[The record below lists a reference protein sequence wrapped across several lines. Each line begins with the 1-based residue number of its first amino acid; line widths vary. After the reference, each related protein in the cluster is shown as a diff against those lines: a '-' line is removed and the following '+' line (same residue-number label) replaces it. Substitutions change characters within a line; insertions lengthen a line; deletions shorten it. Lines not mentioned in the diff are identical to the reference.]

1 MIKFRTRLLFT
12 LLALFTTVILGLGL
26 LLGELFKNYYL
37 NSFDERLEKES
48 TLVAAYVEDNG
59 GITSFQKDRI
69 TNFSEKLGVR
79 ISIFDHAGIVLFDS
93 GAIETTDN
101 NEFQDIVKR
110 ITTDHNNEYKVT
122 DHSNLHYYW
131 EPIFNNDKK
140 EGFVLLSTKMTE
152 LREAYQKIWWIL
164 TISFGLALII
174 ILFLGSKIT
183 NRYTK
188 PIERATNVAFELA
201 KGNYRARTYEDQLE
215 ETGMLSSSINILA
228 RNLQNMMK
236 AHEVQKDRL
245 GTLIENMGSSLILID
260 SRGYIN
266 LINRTYKE
274 LFGVRNSEYL
284 FKLYYEVIENKEVCK
299 IVEDIFMTEQKVKK
313 QLVIPI
319 KIERRH
325 FEVYGVPII
334 GTNDVWKGILL
345 VFHDI
350 TEIKK
355 LEQTRKDFV
364 ANVSHELRTP
374 ITSIKGFSETLLD
387 GAMENKETLVAFL
400 QIILKETDRLQS
412 LINDLLE
419 LSKIENEGFSLS
431 IQSFNLVHSLKE
443 VIDILHGK
451 AAEKEITLLLEEC
464 PEEVFIE
471 GDIYRLK
478 QVFINIVSN
487 ALLYTPNGGKVFIRI
502 EESDEKIQ
510 VHISDTGM
518 GIEKEE
524 IPRIFERFYRVN
536 KARDRNSGGTGL
548 GLAIVKHILEAH
560 KGTVIVESE
569 LGKSTTFSIELL
581 KKFPFINRLKENY
594 FGAGNI
600 YILLTSS

>member
-1 MIKFRTRLLFT
+1 VRLSIIDRDGVVLYDS
-12 LLALFTTVILGLGL
+12 G
-26 LLGELFKNYYL
+26 L
-37 NSFDERLEKES
+37 NSNELK
-48 TLVAAYVEDNG
+48 
-59 GITSFQKDRI
+59 GISNRI
-69 TNFSEKLGVR
+69 TKIDGEIK
-79 ISIFDHAGIVLFDS
+79 
-93 GAIETTDN
+93 
-101 NEFQDIVKR
+101 NEF
-110 ITTDHNNEYKVT
+110 KVI
-122 DHSNLHYYW
+122 DQSNLHYYW
-131 EPIFNNDKK
+131 EPILHNGQK
-140 EGFVLLSTKMTE
+140 EGFLLLSTKMSE
-152 LREAYQKIWWIL
+152 LKKAYQQIWWIL
-164 TISFGLALII
+164 TFSFGLAFVI

-215 ETGMLSSSINILA
+215 ETGMLNSSINILA

-245 GTLIENMGSSLILID
+245 GTLIENMGSGLILID

-299 IVEDIFMTEQKVKK
+299 IIEDIFMTEQKVRK

-387 GAMENKETLVAFL
+387 GAMENKETLEAFL
-400 QIILKETDRLQS
+400 NIILKETDRLQS

-431 IQSFNLVHSLKE
+431 IQSFNLVDSLKE
-443 VIDILHGK
+443 VVEILHGK
-451 AAEKEITLLLEEC
+451 ALEKEITLGLEEC
-464 PEEVFIE
+464 PEEVFVE

-487 ALLYTPNGGKVFIRI
+487 ALLYTPNGGRVSIKIEDSPKKV
-502 EESDEKIQ
+502 Q
-510 VHISDTGM
+510 VYISDSGM

-548 GLAIVKHILEAH
+548 GLAIVKHLLEAH
-560 KGTVIVESE
+560 KGKVTVDSE
-569 LGKSTTFSIELL
+569 LGKSTTFCIELL
-581 KKFPFINRLKENY
+581 KKFPLH
-594 FGAGNI
+594 
-600 YILLTSS
+600 

>member
-12 LLALFTTVILGLGL
+12 LLALFTTVILGLGI

-131 EPIFNNDKK
+131 EPIFNNDTK

-431 IQSFNLVHSLKE
+431 IQSFNLVHSLEE

-581 KKFPFINRLKENY
+581 KKFPIH
-594 FGAGNI
+594 
-600 YILLTSS
+600 

>member
-1 MIKFRTRLLFT
+1 MTKFRTRLLFT
-12 LLALFTTVILGLGL
+12 LLLLFTSVIVGLGL

-37 NSFDERLEKES
+37 NVFDDRLEKES
-48 TLVAAYVEDNG
+48 TLVTAYVEDSG
-59 GITSFQKDRI
+59 GLRSINSERFLDI
-69 TNFSEKLGVR
+69 ISEKLDAR
-79 ISIFDHAGIVLFDS
+79 ISVIDIKGSILYDS
-93 GAIETTDN
+93 GGIENTSN
-101 NEFQDIVKR
+101 KEYQDIINE
-110 ITTDHNNEYKVT
+110 ITNNDKKHINEYKAV
-122 DHSNLHYYW
+122 DQSNLHYYW
-131 EPIFNNDKK
+131 EPVFNNGTQ
-140 EGFVLLSTKMTE
+140 EGFILLSTKMTE
-152 LREAYQKIWWIL
+152 LKKAYQQIWWIL
-164 TISFGLALII
+164 TISFVIALII
-174 ILFLGSKIT
+174 ILLLGSNIT

-215 ETGMLSSSINILA
+215 ETGMLNSSINILA

-236 AHEVQKDRL
+236 SHEMQKDRL
-245 GTLIENMGSSLILID
+245 GTLIENVGSGLILID

-274 LFGVRNSEYL
+274 IFGVSNSEFLY
-284 FKLYYEVIENKEVCK
+284 KLYYEVIENKEVCK

-313 QLVIPI
+313 QLLIPI

-355 LEQTRKDFV
+355 LEQMRKDFV

-387 GAMENKETLVAFL
+387 GAMENKETLEAFL
-400 QIILKETDRLQS
+400 HIILKETDRLQS

-431 IQSFNLVHSLKE
+431 IQSFNLIDTLKE
-443 VIDILHGK
+443 VVEILDGK
-451 AAEKEITLLLEEC
+451 AKEKEITLLFENY
-464 PEEVFIE
+464 PDEVILE

-478 QVFINIVSN
+478 QVFINIISN
-487 ALLYTPNGGKVFIRI
+487 ALWYTPKGGKVFINI
-502 EESDEKIQ
+502 DESSEKVM
-510 VHISDTGM
+510 VHIKDTGM

-548 GLAIVKHILEAH
+548 GLAIVKHLLEAH
-560 KGTVIVESE
+560 KGKITVESE
-569 LGKSTTFSIELL
+569 LGKSTTFSIELQ
-581 KKFPFINRLKENY
+581 KKFPL
-594 FGAGNI
+594 
-600 YILLTSS
+600 

>member
-1 MIKFRTRLLFT
+1 MTKFRTRLLFT
-12 LLALFTTVILGLGL
+12 LLTLFSIVIVGLGL

-37 NSFDERLEKES
+37 NTIDERLEKENA
-48 TLVAAYVEDNG
+48 LIAASVEDSG
-59 GITSFQKDRI
+59 GITSIQHDRL
-69 TNFSEKLGVR
+69 TNFSEKLDVRLSIIDRDGV
-79 ISIFDHAGIVLFDS
+79 VLYDS
-93 GAIETTDN
+93 GLNSNELKDISNRITKIDEEIK
-101 NEFQDIVKR
+101 NEF
-110 ITTDHNNEYKVT
+110 KVI
-122 DHSNLHYYW
+122 DQSNLHYYW
-131 EPIFNNDKK
+131 EPILHNGQK
-140 EGFVLLSTKMTE
+140 EGFLLLSTKMSE
-152 LREAYQKIWWIL
+152 LKKAYQQIWWIL
-164 TISFGLALII
+164 TFSFGLAFVI

-215 ETGMLSSSINILA
+215 ETGMLNSSINILA

-245 GTLIENMGSSLILID
+245 GTLIENMGSGLILID

-299 IVEDIFMTEQKVKK
+299 IIEDIFMTEQKVRK

-387 GAMENKETLVAFL
+387 GAMENKETLEAFL
-400 QIILKETDRLQS
+400 NIILKETDRLQS

-431 IQSFNLVHSLKE
+431 IQSFNLVDSLKE
-443 VIDILHGK
+443 VVEILHGK
-451 AAEKEITLLLEEC
+451 ALEKEITLGLEEC
-464 PEEVFIE
+464 PEEVFVE

-487 ALLYTPNGGKVFIRI
+487 ALLYTPNGGKVSIRLKNPLKKCRFILAT
-502 EESDEKIQ
+502 
-510 VHISDTGM
+510 TGM

-548 GLAIVKHILEAH
+548 GLAIVKHLLEAH
-560 KGTVIVESE
+560 KGKVTVDSE
-569 LGKSTTFSIELL
+569 VGKSTTFCIELL
-581 KKFPFINRLKENY
+581 KKFPLH
-594 FGAGNI
+594 
-600 YILLTSS
+600 